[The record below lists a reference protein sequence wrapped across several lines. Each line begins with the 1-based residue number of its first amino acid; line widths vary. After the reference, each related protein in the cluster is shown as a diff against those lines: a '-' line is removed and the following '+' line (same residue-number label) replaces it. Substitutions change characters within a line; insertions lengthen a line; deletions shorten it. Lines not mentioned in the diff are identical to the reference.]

1 LAKIFKNWHELK
13 EELSGIRKGKE
24 VVLTNGCFDIVHL
37 GHLRYLQN
45 SAEAGDYLIVAVN
58 SDESVNRLKGDMRPI
73 NKLDERMEFIS
84 YIKGVDFVTC
94 FSDDTP
100 YELIKYIRPDVLVKG
115 GDWPIESIVGVDIV
129 TADGGRVESLK
140 FEKGYSTTSIIEK
153 IVKIYC

>member
-1 LAKIFKNWHELK
+1 MAKIFKDWHELK
-13 EELSGIRKGKE
+13 KELSDIRKGRE

-37 GHLRYLQN
+37 GHLRYLQH
-45 SAEAGDYLIVAVN
+45 SAEAGDYLVVALN
-58 SDESVNRLKGDMRPI
+58 SDDSVKKLKGDTRPI

-94 FSDDTP
+94 FSGDTP
-100 YELIKYIRPDVLVKG
+100 YDLIKFIRPDVLVKG

-140 FEKGYSTTSIIEK
+140 FEEGYSTTSIIEK

>member
-1 LAKIFKNWHELK
+1 MAKIFKNWHELK
-13 EELSGIRKGKE
+13 EELTSIGQGKE

-73 NKLDERMEFIS
+73 NNLDERMEFVS

-94 FSDDTP
+94 FSGDTP
-100 YELIKYIRPDVLVKG
+100 YDLIKYIRPDVLVKG
-115 GDWPIESIVGVDIV
+115 GDWPLESIVGVDIV

-140 FEKGYSTTSIIEK
+140 FEEGYSTTSIIEK

>member
-1 LAKIFKNWHELK
+1 LK
-13 EELSGIRKGKE
+13 EKLSGIRKGKE

-37 GHLRYLQN
+37 GHLKYLQN

-58 SDESVNRLKGDMRPI
+58 SNESVNRLKGDRRPI
-73 NKLDERMEFIS
+73 NHIDERMEFIS

-94 FSDDTP
+94 FNGDTP
-100 YELIKYIRPDVLVKG
+100 YDLIKYIRPDVLVKG

-140 FEKGYSTTSIIEK
+140 FEEGYSTTSIIEK